1 MRKKNIFQIM
11 TKSIATIL
19 AIGCFFTFG
28 LTSNAQE
35 FMGVDVGGQKSQ
47 IIKKFKAKGFRVDG
61 DEKKDAIMM
70 RGKANNME
78 LELIISCSPISKK
91 VWKVSVYL
99 PKQDTWE
106 ALKEQYDEYLEN
118 LSDKY
123 GKPESTYTG
132 FAEGYKEGEGD
143 EMEGV
148 EADKCIYSAYWKPSK
163 GISIKISQYKQIKI
177 GYENEV
183 NSKIDD
189 QEKKKIKTSIF

>member
-1 MRKKNIFQIM
+1 
-11 TKSIATIL
+11 
-19 AIGCFFTFG
+19 
-28 LTSNAQE
+28 
-35 FMGVDVGGQKSQ
+35 
-47 IIKKFKAKGFRVDG
+47 
-61 DEKKDAIMM
+61 MM

-78 LELIISCSPISKK
+78 LELVISCSPISKK

-118 LSDKY
+118 LTEKY
-123 GKPESTYTG
+123 GKPENVYTG
-132 FAEGYKEGEGD
+132 FSGGYEEGDGD

-148 EADKCIYSAYWKPSK
+148 AADKCNYSAYWKSSK
-163 GISIKISQYKQIKI
+163 GISIKISEYKQIKI

-189 QEKKKIKTSIF
+189 QEKKKLKTSIF